1 MIRDGLLTFY
11 PYDDYASF
19 AITEN
24 FKKPYRR
31 RIKEFAIFLYYSKI

>member
-31 RIKEFAIFLYYSKI
+31 RKEFAIFLYYSKI